1 MHNEPP
7 WTPDGSFLGRDVHE
21 SATNQLMDEESAA
34 IARSLDSTRPAIPAS
49 GIYDQHLY
57 YGWYT
62 GAWIDNRDL
71 HPPFPTE
78 FGVQALPNLE
88 SPFWATVNGNWPVDA
103 DDVSWAHSGYQSA
116 FWAGPG
122 VGLPAQYKSL
132 AEYVAESQAYQ
143 AFFIR
148 YCIDQWRRQKFN
160 PVGGY
165 IHFLLTDGWP
175 AITWSV
181 LDYYRLPKEGYRA
194 LAEASRA
201 ARACLDLEGGFTVE
215 HGFRIVFAE
224 RSKLKLGLWVVNDD
238 YRLAGDAE
246 VRWWI
251 EDRGGGF
258 LSRLRRALGWA
269 SARRIPAR
277 LPRADDGATL
287 AAAIEV
293 PLKRSGHF
301 TFVTQLRLGSRL
313 LDENRLS
320 FRVGEHRP
328 HHKTRRRVPGLLV
341 NKVYDYGSLRHTN
354 DGFTFSLRNP
364 AMPALLDRLI
374 ELRVDGQA
382 LDLAQV
388 DLVHGG
394 VTRRASSIS
403 PQAPFEIPS
412 GEPFAI
418 VVRGYRLA
426 AGTHEVEFVAEF
438 VGLGEI
444 AARVKDK
451 LI

>member
-1 MHNEPP
+1 
-7 WTPDGSFLGRDVHE
+7 
-21 SATNQLMDEESAA
+21 MDEESAA
-34 IARSLDSTRPAIPAS
+34 IARALDPARPVIPAS

-57 YGWYT
+57 HGWYT
-62 GAWIDNRDL
+62 GAWFDNRDL
-71 HPPFPTE
+71 HPSFPTE

-88 SPFWATVNGNWPVDA
+88 SPFWATVNNNWPVDA

-122 VGLPAQYKSL
+122 VGHPAQYKSL

-148 YCIDQWRRQKFN
+148 YCIDQWRRQKFD

-165 IHFLLTDGWP
+165 IHFLFTDGWP

-181 LDYYRLPKEGYRA
+181 LDYFRLPKEGYRA
-194 LAEASRA
+194 LAEASRP
-201 ARACLDLEGGFTVE
+201 ARVCFDLEGGFTVE

-224 RSKLKLGLWVVNDD
+224 GNALKLGLWVVNDD
-238 YRLAGDAE
+238 YRLAGEAE

-251 EDRGGGF
+251 EARGGGVW
-258 LSRLRRALGWA
+258 SRLRRAIRWA
-269 SARRIPAR
+269 TPKRFPAR

-287 AAAIEV
+287 IARIEA

-301 TFVTQLRLGSRL
+301 TFITQLRLGNGV

-320 FRVGEHRP
+320 FRVGEP
-328 HHKTRRRVPGLLV
+328 KAHHAPRRRVPGLLV
-341 NKVYDYGSLRHTN
+341 NKVYDYGSLRHTG

-364 AMPALLDRLI
+364 SMPVRLNRLI
-374 ELRVDGQA
+374 ELRADGQA
-382 LDLAQV
+382 LDLALV
-388 DLVHGG
+388 ELVHGG
-394 VTRRASSIS
+394 VSRRASSIS
-403 PQAPFEIPS
+403 PQAAFEIPS

-418 VVRGYRLA
+418 VARGHRLE
-426 AGTHEVEFVAEF
+426 AGLHELEFVAEF
-438 VGLGEI
+438 MGLGEI
-444 AARVKDK
+444 AARVRDK